1 MQFEKDSAEKFRGDE
16 NFLVHLMIGGLNL
29 GCFFYINLS

>member
-16 NFLVHLMIGGLNL
+16 RFRVHLMIGLNL
-29 GCFFYINLS
+29 GYFLY